1 MNHPD
6 AIRQLAE
13 IGMDDLSYKA
23 VALLPLVQVAW
34 ADGAIQDAE
43 QELISK
49 LAQERFAVGEEGVR
63 LVEDW
68 LKYAPSEEYYRRG
81 VEALVTL
88 VTKDGEHGLGD
99 DVLTELVDHARQ
111 VAKSAGGLFGIGSVS
126 RSEAATIDQLARS
139 LADGA
144 AGKGPPP
151 LPKTFSDKKGR
162 VTITFANTMT
172 LDMAGTKGGV
182 LEPDPMFGMSG
193 RIPVD
198 RQGVTIGSDDR
209 ADLRVEDDSEMSGL
223 HCRFYE
229 ENRKFYVQDLDSE
242 TGTFVGKERI
252 ARRRLIGGEV
262 IHVGQVVLTFKLLR
276 KIPKQMAQ

>member
-1 MNHPD
+1 MTD
-6 AIRQLAE
+6 AELAE
-13 IGMDDLSYKA
+13 TLRTLGMDVVSWRALP
-23 VALLPLVQVAW
+23 LLPLVQVAW
-34 ADGAIQDAE
+34 ADGAIQEAE
-43 QELISK
+43 HELICQ
-49 LAQERFAVGEEGVR
+49 LAEERFAVGEEGLR
-63 LVEDW
+63 LIEDW
-68 LKYAPSEEYYRRG
+68 LKYQPSEDYYRRG
-81 VEALVTL
+81 VDALVTL
-88 VTKDGEHGLGD
+88 VTKDGEHELGE
-99 DVLTELVDHARQ
+99 DVLTELVEHARH

-126 RSEAATIDQLARS
+126 RSEAATIDQLART

-144 AGKGPPP
+144 VGKGPPP

-209 ADLRVEDDSEMSGL
+209 ADLRVEDDPEISGL

-229 ENRKFYVQDLDSE
+229 ENRKFYIQDLDSE
-242 TGTFVGKERI
+242 TGTFVGKERVSQ
-252 ARRRLIGGEV
+252 RRLIGGEV

-276 KIPKQMAQ
+276 KIPKQLAQ